1 MDAPH
6 RRGLRHGPEFAA
18 VAAGAL
24 RVGHVDGQI
33 RQRAP
38 EVHERDTVGVVG
50 AKALV
55 VYVDRPVDDD
65 IVRGEAQARHGGVE
79 TDLKVEGGVTGT
91 IGARLE
97 EQRIALSSEL
107 IGDLLACHRVDRRLD
122 LTQRHAG
129 IEDVD
134 IRTEVGLAGRR

>member
-6 RRGLRHGPEFAA
+6 RCRLRHGPEFAA

-24 RVGHVDGQI
+24 RVGHVDSQI

-55 VYVDRPVDDD
+55 VYVDGPVDDD

-79 TDLKVEGGVTGT
+79 TDLKVEGGGTGT
-91 IGARLE
+91 IGTRLE